1 MLINANT
8 HFTLDNCLFRSVK
21 LAKNADPDKYK
32 YSGYGI
38 GFDSH
43 SEFSLPDGRMGRNAI
58 NFGADMS
65 SSVHVDNKNK
75 NILILGEEQ
84 TQGLDD
90 TTIKKKQNIVLTLH
104 NQIRVVLSL
113 HYNGSN
119 SYVFAI
125 ATKIYQFK
133 AKNLEVKDCALY
145 LCNTS
150 KNLIINNMKKTELGG
165 VVKKFSVDSNSID
178 NNDILDIHK
187 NLMKRT

>member
-75 NILILGEEQ
+75 NISILGEGQ

-90 TTIKKKQNIVLTLH
+90 TTIKKEAKYCINFTQPNKSCIKSTL
-104 NQIRVVLSL
+104 
-113 HYNGSN
+113 
-119 SYVFAI
+119 
-125 ATKIYQFK
+125 
-133 AKNLEVKDCALY
+133 
-145 LCNTS
+145 
-150 KNLIINNMKKTELGG
+150 
-165 VVKKFSVDSNSID
+165 
-178 NNDILDIHK
+178 
-187 NLMKRT
+187 

>member
-75 NILILGEEQ
+75 NILILGEGP
-84 TQGLDD
+84 TQWLDD
-90 TTIKKKQNIVLTLH
+90 TTLK
-104 NQIRVVLSL
+104 SE
-113 HYNGSN
+113 
-119 SYVFAI
+119 
-125 ATKIYQFK
+125 
-133 AKNLEVKDCALY
+133 AKYLINFTQPNKDFY
-145 LCNTS
+145 
-150 KNLIINNMKKTELGG
+150 
-165 VVKKFSVDSNSID
+165 
-178 NNDILDIHK
+178 
-187 NLMKRT
+187 

>member
-8 HFTLDNCLFRSVK
+8 HFTLDNCLFISVK

-58 NFGADMS
+58 NFGADIS

-75 NILILGEEQ
+75 NISILGEGQ

-90 TTIKKKQNIVLTLH
+90 TTIKKEAKYCINFTQPNKSCIKSTL
-104 NQIRVVLSL
+104 
-113 HYNGSN
+113 
-119 SYVFAI
+119 
-125 ATKIYQFK
+125 
-133 AKNLEVKDCALY
+133 
-145 LCNTS
+145 
-150 KNLIINNMKKTELGG
+150 
-165 VVKKFSVDSNSID
+165 
-178 NNDILDIHK
+178 
-187 NLMKRT
+187 